1 MLICNTC
8 SQEDMRLRSQ
18 PPTSSHACGKRT
30 AEFSWHFHVWPTQRS
45 PIEDAVFSACDE
57 ECWCS
62 ELLQLKN
69 VSPALHKSQARNKSH
84 VHCTD
89 HRHAANPMSTAQITG
104 TQHVTCHMS
113 TTQIMG
119 TQGVPCP
126 LHKSQARSMSH
137 VHCTDHRHRCVG
149 NPIFIYYRKISNSR
163 LWRQVQGDQ
172 FLMLQKILTT
182 SQP

>member
-1 MLICNTC
+1 MPVARGPQNSPDISMYGQLRGLQLKMLCFLPVMRNADALNFC
-8 SQEDMRLRSQ
+8 S
-18 PPTSSHACGKRT
+18 
-30 AEFSWHFHVWPTQRS
+30 
-45 PIEDAVFSACDE
+45 
-57 ECWCS
+57 
-62 ELLQLKN
+62 LKN

-89 HRHAANPMSTAQITG
+89 HGHAANPMSTAQITG

-113 TTQIMG
+113 TAQITG

-126 LHKSQARSMSH
+126 LHKSQAHSMSH

-149 NPIFIYYRKISNSR
+149 NPIFIYYRRISNSR